1 MTHTD
6 LIARLR
12 LKGPQAHEQPNHHV
26 RRMEVERIEAADALT
41 AAQDEN
47 ERLRGVLQEC
57 ESALDLHG
65 KMYPAMVKG
74 YTLDALNSARTA
86 LDATGKGEG

>member
-12 LKGPQAHEQPNHHV
+12 LKGPQAHEQPNHHI

-41 AAQDEN
+41 RNKTLEDVLSEILQHEECSFFGPDAEKHKRAQWRGIRRKIKAA
-47 ERLRGVLQEC
+47 L
-57 ESALDLHG
+57 
-65 KMYPAMVKG
+65 
-74 YTLDALNSARTA
+74 
-86 LDATGKGEG
+86 ATVGKGGG